1 MLTTQG
7 SWAESNPRP
16 APMSGNA
23 TFTTVMSR
31 VTMNW
36 ARATATNACPLFKAV
51 SDIRPS
57 RVFLLVF
64 NTRKIT
70 LAGTRWVVTRYRPEA
85 LCPGRGTPTEGG
97 Y

>member
-7 SWAESNPRP
+7 SWAGSKPSP
-16 APMSGNA
+16 TPMSGNA

-36 ARATATNACPLFKAV
+36 ARATAINACPLFKAV

-57 RVFLLVF
+57 RVFLLVS
-64 NTRKIT
+64 NTRKKT
-70 LAGTRWVVTRYRPEA
+70 LAGTRWVVTRCRSEA
-85 LCPGRGTPTEGG
+85 LCPGRGTRTEGG
-97 Y
+97 